1 MTLFKSISLLV
12 SYTIHWKEKRGKR
25 KNVKILRKGK
35 NNESKEIISY
45 YQAQQQQ
52 SLSPKI
58 FEVSCGCL
66 ID

>member
-1 MTLFKSISLLV
+1 MTLFKKYSLPV

-25 KNVKILRKGK
+25 ENVKILRKGK
-35 NNESKEIISY
+35 NNESKESISY
-45 YQAQQQQ
+45 YQVQQQK

-58 FEVSCGCL
+58 FGVNCGSL